1 MKKISVHSLQAV
13 RSFAE
18 NHSVHKLSLK
28 KSNKNAN
35 ASFKIRTS
43 SKPFPETFAYY
54 EAELF
59 DGEYSLLKGFV
70 VTVLQKCF
78 TKKSIKLSIEELN
91 KVIDFIETNMYQDV
105 CLDQPMLTDKMRD
118 GFDFVVGQI
127 IVLGCSVEDGGNNE
141 FELPAI
147 VTKIHPRDINEHYQY
162 DFIFPLRGA
171 CEFVSWGKDE
181 KRYLWRFHRKEV
193 VRPPTWFLDG
203 FLKETSNCFTV
214 ADCDLVLDN
223 LFYIDKNVDKK
234 EDMKLIYPFRYEG
247 KK

>member
-1 MKKISVHSLQAV
+1 MRKTSVHSLQAV

-18 NHSVHKLSLK
+18 NHNVHILSLK
-28 KSNKNAN
+28 KDDKNAN
-35 ASFKIRTS
+35 TSFQIRTS

-59 DGEYSLLKGFV
+59 DGEYSILRDFV
-70 VTVLQKCF
+70 ETVLQKCF
-78 TKKSIKLSIEELN
+78 TEKYIKLSIEELN
-91 KVIDFIETNMYQDV
+91 KVIDFIETNMYQDI

-118 GFDFVVGQI
+118 GFDFLVGQI

-147 VTKIHPRDINEHYQY
+147 VTKIHPRDINGNYQY

-181 KRYLWRFHRKEV
+181 KRYLWRFNRKEA
-193 VRPPTWFLDG
+193 VRPPTWFLNG
-203 FLKETSNCFTV
+203 FFKKISNCFTV
-214 ADCDLVLDN
+214 ADCDLTLDD

-234 EDMKLIYPFRYEG
+234 ENMKLIYPFRLQEE
-247 KK
+247 K